1 MDKKSFK
8 EKFPNLYRE
17 IEGGENKV
25 AINSYRTDGEA
36 SEEASCDKLRNFNPT
51 VIDFIRRCDTEEEA
65 KTIIL
70 FLEKRKE
77 ITSKRA
83 AQLREQLKTKGVRSF
98 GSKKENNYYLK
109 QGGY

>member
-17 IEGGENKV
+17 VEGGENKV
-25 AINSYRTDGEA
+25 AINSFRTDGEA
-36 SEEASCDKLRNFNPT
+36 SEEACNKLRNFNPT

-77 ITSKRA
+77 ITSKQA
-83 AQLREQLKTKGVRSF
+83 AQLRKQLKTKGVRSF
-98 GSKKENNYYLK
+98 GSKKEDNYYFR